1 MMLPLERLRGIAED
15 ECRRLRSLAVFHTNQ
30 LVHVTTLVE
39 DRRRLSRRT
48 GIPEERLLALG
59 RQAALIEV
67 SGLERH
73 RRVVMRLG
81 VASLKDLRDQD
92 PEAFQKRILDAV
104 GQGQAPSVSEVQYW
118 ISQARQI
125 DVLEEPDDDQLRAAA
140 LKTFRSR

>member
-1 MMLPLERLRGIAED
+1 MLPLERLRGIAED
-15 ECRRLRSLAVFHTNQ
+15 ECRRLRSLSVFHTNQ

-39 DRRRLSRRT
+39 DRRRLSQRT

-92 PEAFQKRILDAV
+92 AEAFQKRILEAV
-104 GQGQAPSVSEVQYW
+104 GQGHAPSVSEVQYW

-125 DVLEEPDDDQLRAAA
+125 DVLEEPDEDHLRAAA